1 MPPRQRCFGLDNCT
15 LVGDHSFPGQSLAGV
30 TVGAALAAD
39 RLLRRP

>member
-1 MPPRQRCFGLDNCT
+1 MPPRQRCFGLANCT